1 MPSETVM
8 VLNST
13 PLPPA
18 PSAPAMASVASSL
31 MCMLQGVRLAH
42 VEATPICGFWKSAS
56 WKPTARSIA
65 RDGVCFAPS
74 TTRREYCRAS
84 TPLLFFIVIFDSLL
98 TGAHHAPHVRKPQRP
113 RRHEDERQHERIHPR
128 PGLERLEPLVD
139 QDAGGR
145 SDRAAHTRERDV
157 HTHVVLR
164 ATDRSEVIVPEIPPE
179 VGARVCHAEQHCA
192 TP

>member
-8 VLNST
+8 VLNRT

-18 PSAPAMASVASSL
+18 PSAPAIASLASSL
-31 MCMLQGVRLAH
+31 MCMLQGVRLAQ

-65 RDGVCFAPS
+65 REGVCFAPS

-84 TPLLFFIVIFDSLL
+84 TPLVFFVVIFAVPLSG
-98 TGAHHAPHVRKPQRP
+98 GAHHAPHVRKPQRAH
-113 RRHEDERQHERIHPR
+113 RHEDERQHERIHPR
-128 PGLERLEPLVD
+128 AGLERLEPLID
-139 QDAGGR
+139 QYAGGR
-145 SDRAAHTRERDV
+145 SDGAAHPRERDV

-164 ATDRSEVIVPEIPPE
+164 ATNRSEVIVPEIPAE
-179 VGARVCHAEQHCA
+179 VGAGVRHAEQ
-192 TP
+192 